1 MKPVETI
8 CVIDDDNIYGFWV
21 KKLLVSKNFCKS
33 LSIFENGLAG
43 FNYFNEL
50 VVGEGVIPDLILLD
64 INMPVM
70 DGWEFLEEFSKIKN
84 KFEKEIPIYVVSSSI
99 NPADIERAKGFEE
112 VSGIITQP
120 LTFDNL
126 KQIKL
131 FQD

>member
-33 LSIFENGLAG
+33 LIIFENGLTG
-43 FNYFNEL
+43 FNYLKEL
-50 VVGEGVIPDLILLD
+50 DTTNDVIPDLILLD
-64 INMPVM
+64 INMPIM
-70 DGWEFLEEFSKIKN
+70 DGWEFLEEYANIKG

-99 NPADIERAKGFEE
+99 NPSDIEKANSFEE
-112 VSGIITQP
+112 VFGFITKP

-131 FQD
+131 FQE